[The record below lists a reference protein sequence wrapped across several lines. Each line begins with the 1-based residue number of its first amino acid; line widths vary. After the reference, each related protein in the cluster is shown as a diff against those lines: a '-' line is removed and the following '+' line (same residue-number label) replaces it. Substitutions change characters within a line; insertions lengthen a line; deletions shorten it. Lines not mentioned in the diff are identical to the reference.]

1 MTPRAWLIAAG
12 EALYGDRWQSAIAAD
27 LGVAVRTVQ
36 RWAAGERGVDADTVY
51 QVRAL
56 LRDRAARI
64 ATLKR
69 TTVDDVAATAN
80 SRPSTTS

>member
-12 EALYGDRWQSAIAAD
+12 EALYGERWQSAIAAD

-36 RWAAGERGVDADTVY
+36 RWAAGERGVDADTIDR
-51 QVRAL
+51 VRAR

-64 ATLKR
+64 AAIERRVHFLGLR
-69 TTVDDVAATAN
+69 
-80 SRPSTTS
+80 